1 MKLRKIITTFKRS
14 FYEGLGLLNSFIFR
28 NVINSL
34 REQINLFF
42 AIIKVRNSCC
52 VCKITLLKTFY
63 KVHASRKTLTW

>member
-1 MKLRKIITTFKRS
+1 MRPWFIKFFHFQECNKFT
-14 FYEGLGLLNSFIFR
+14 EG
-28 NVINSL
+28 INKS
-34 REQINLFF
+34 FF